1 MALRHAVLAALLDR
15 DASGYQLAKVFDV
28 SVSNFWHCL
37 PQQLYAELARLEA
50 DGLVSG
56 RQVIQ
61 ERRPN
66 KRVFTLTGAGRD
78 ELARFVADVSRP
90 SFIRDDL
97 LVKVHAAEAG
107 DAAALAEQLEE
118 RATQARAKVALFDDL
133 LRQLRGPRDE
143 RDFLATGTRVGPYL
157 TCLRGRSFEQE
168 NAVWCTW
175 AAAVLQARHRG
186 EPPPPTAEIV
196 RSESDDLPRGDRRT

>member
-78 ELARFVADVSRP
+78 ELARFVAEASRP

-97 LVKVHAAEAG
+97 LVKVQAVDHV
-107 DAAALAEQLEE
+107 DAAPVIAQLEQ
-118 RATQARAKVALFDDL
+118 RAAAAAAKVEILDKILRRYRGDL
-133 LRQLRGPRDE
+133 DEETYLRDGSPI
-143 RDFLATGTRVGPYL
+143 GPYL
-157 TCLRGRSFEQE
+157 TCLRGRQFEQE
-168 NAVWCTW
+168 HHDWSVR
-175 AAAVLQARHRG
+175 AAALLRDRATRNGQPA
-186 EPPPPTAEIV
+186 PA
-196 RSESDDLPRGDRRT
+196 SDQSR